1 MTNPSCK
8 QAINKRNYGCVMYIL
23 CSLSKSNSQF
33 VTSSVIRPHGFHRP
47 HFFFFSFPFFFS
59 FNSYTTVAV
68 CHWVAEKSWKARNTC
83 AQEKVFHER
92 KTRCFLPLSFVQ
104 INSIQPLLYVLSAI
118 IVPLLFIY
126 ILIFLAFLLQYGDYL
141 YASHFH
147 FVVVVIWVCL
157 KSCFPSVRPGINE
170 FGVLVGLFKT

>member
-1 MTNPSCK
+1 
-8 QAINKRNYGCVMYIL
+8 
-23 CSLSKSNSQF
+23 
-33 VTSSVIRPHGFHRP
+33 
-47 HFFFFSFPFFFS
+47 
-59 FNSYTTVAV
+59 V
-68 CHWVAEKSWKARNTC
+68 CHWVAEKSWKARKTC

-147 FVVVVIWVCL
+147 FIVVVIWVCL

-170 FGVLVGLFKT
+170 FGVLVGLFKTWGCLFIDLFFFLKFHIVLVDYELNWFFFWFKNLTFFLGFMQIRFNSCGLSVFFSGPI

>member
-1 MTNPSCK
+1 MTNPSCN
-8 QAINKRNYGCVMYIL
+8 QAINKRNCGCVML
-23 CSLSKSNSQF
+23 CIFYVLFPSQTVNSLPVQTTRF
-33 VTSSVIRPHGFHRP
+33 PQTTLFFL
-47 HFFFFSFPFFFS
+47 FFF

-68 CHWVAEKSWKARNTC
+68 CHWVAEKSWKARKTC
-83 AQEKVFHER
+83 AQEKVFHEG
-92 KTRCFLPLSFVQ
+92 KTGCFLPLSFVQ

-157 KSCFPSVRPGINE
+157 KSCFPSVRRWD
-170 FGVLVGLFKT
+170 K